1 MIYSH
6 SRLETFKTCPKK
18 FYYNYIEKP
27 DIEKKNSIE
36 AFMGSMV
43 HLALEKLYT
52 DLKFLKINSLDQIID
67 YYLECWNKEYDE
79 KKIEIVRTSYSKDN
93 YIEMGKQYLTDYYN
107 RYKPFDQ
114 GKTIGLEMQIPIR
127 FYDENTDTLY
137 NLTGYIDRLTLV
149 SEDHIEIHDYKTN
162 KNPKNQLELDCDKQL
177 ALYQIAIEKMYPSV
191 KKIDLVWHFLSA
203 NLEMRSS
210 RNKDQLENLEKEI
223 ISIIKEIEQARR
235 KDYFPTNPSALCDWC
250 EFKIIC
256 PMTAHNQKIKNIKDE
271 NEYLNEPGVK
281 LVEEYKKLNSEKKK
295 VLDEIDP
302 KLEKLKEAII
312 KYSIDNNLEK
322 IVGLDSSLLVKC
334 YENYKLPGKDTK
346 ERELLENLVKD
357 NNLWIDLS
365 DLSYIKITEF
375 VNNSFFSEEFL
386 NKISHLLNKEKT
398 HRIYQNSKK

>member
-107 RYKPFDQ
+107 RYKPFDH

>member
-177 ALYQIAIEKMYPSV
+177 ALYQIAIEKMFPNV
-191 KKIDLVWHFLSA
+191 KKIDLVWHFLSV

-210 RNKDQLENLEKEI
+210 RSKDQLENLEKEI